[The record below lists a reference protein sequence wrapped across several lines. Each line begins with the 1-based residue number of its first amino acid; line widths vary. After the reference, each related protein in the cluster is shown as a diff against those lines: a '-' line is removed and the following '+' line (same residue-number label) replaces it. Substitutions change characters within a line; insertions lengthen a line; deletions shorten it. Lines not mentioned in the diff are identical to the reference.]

1 MVADFG
7 VRTEIFKSVN
17 YSLRGLRPGQIYR
30 LLYILGPAELIG
42 TGSFSEPTKPWP
54 KRTELEKCS
63 QKQFA
68 DWNFEALLLLFTIK
82 DTMNCA
88 EKTMKISHLNPNQ
101 SAPSIYIMI
110 ELCYFSLDQWEIRL
124 RLLWGKSF
132 NIPHSCDPHWNQTKF
147 NDLLPLTIHGVLAKA
162 MKDDWSV
169 SNCTKIG
176 APPPLPPT
184 FGTQK
189 VNFRRHRLFK
199 TKNRLLRQNFENLG
213 LWHPTPYLGLCSTKK
228 TVVWAATAISYPSI
242 YLCLCE
248 RLIKKVPGITLRL
261 KILAS
266 DFCKN

>member
-1 MVADFG
+1 MKKGSETPRQCHLVCSVSHPVVVESG
-7 VRTEIFKSVN
+7 VRREIFKSVN

-110 ELCYFSLDQWEIRL
+110 ELCYFSLDQWEIKIHV
-124 RLLWGKSF
+124 LWGICF
-132 NIPHSCDPHWNQTKF
+132 NIPHWPWSHLTNGIFQHIKELVRLAACDPHLDQTKL
-147 NDLLPLTIHGVLAKA
+147 NDLLPLTIDGVL
-162 MKDDWSV
+162 
-169 SNCTKIG
+169 G
-176 APPPLPPT
+176 
-184 FGTQK
+184 
-189 VNFRRHRLFK
+189 
-199 TKNRLLRQNFENLG
+199 
-213 LWHPTPYLGLCSTKK
+213 
-228 TVVWAATAISYPSI
+228 
-242 YLCLCE
+242 
-248 RLIKKVPGITLRL
+248 
-261 KILAS
+261 
-266 DFCKN
+266 